1 MYRVA
6 IDRDS
11 MPVAF
16 FRTEAEVQAYVEDL
30 GTAQGFSTE
39 DVSITN
45 LRTNNTIVK
54 TITEV
59 DAADTT
65 GGNTPFED
73 ELPQDAAVLSTDLV
87 LDSSTYQVV
96 TDLGVTFTKAG
107 TYKISYYLFGQ
118 RSTNAEA
125 RMRVE
130 PTGITMGAGH
140 VVDHNSSSR
149 LELGT
154 NENNIQFQTNNEPQ
168 LIKVELVVIAT
179 DGGTLELQLSQESTD
194 AANPHTFFAGSTVKT
209 ERIV

>member
-59 DAADTT
+59 DAAV
-65 GGNTPFED
+65 
-73 ELPQDAAVLSTDLV
+73 QCSV
-87 LDSSTYQVV
+87 
-96 TDLGVTFTKAG
+96 
-107 TYKISYYLFGQ
+107 
-118 RSTNAEA
+118 
-125 RMRVE
+125 
-130 PTGITMGAGH
+130 
-140 VVDHNSSSR
+140 
-149 LELGT
+149 
-154 NENNIQFQTNNEPQ
+154 
-168 LIKVELVVIAT
+168 
-179 DGGTLELQLSQESTD
+179 
-194 AANPHTFFAGSTVKT
+194 
-209 ERIV
+209 